1 MSSSSR
7 CSAIDAGR
15 RGLLLTAAL
24 LPWPALGQAVPPP
37 ELSGWRLHGQA
48 RMTYFGFAVYQIG
61 LWARGESPVDVQNW
75 HRQPLALAL
84 RYQRGLRG
92 ADIARRSLVEMRRQA
107 EIDEA
112 KAQRWLA
119 DMEQAFPDVKDG
131 DRLSGILEPGQGLRF
146 FFNGQLRREI
156 ADVEFARLFIGI
168 WLSPQSSEP
177 ALRRD
182 LLGRP

>member
-1 MSSSSR
+1 
-7 CSAIDAGR
+7 
-15 RGLLLTAAL
+15 
-24 LPWPALGQAVPPP
+24 
-37 ELSGWRLHGQA
+37 
-48 RMTYFGFAVYQIG
+48 
-61 LWARGESPVDVQNW
+61 
-75 HRQPLALAL
+75 
-84 RYQRGLRG
+84 
-92 ADIARRSLVEMRRQA
+92 MRRQA
-107 EIDEA
+107 EIDES
-112 KAQRWLA
+112 KARRWLA

-156 ADVEFARLFIGI
+156 ADMEFARLFIGI